1 MTEQTTTTDAPTART
16 VRVLDVIAT
25 VALLTA
31 FASFGLAFAV
41 RELIGL
47 FAATPIAVIVFLV
60 CSVKARPDKASVP
73 VDEIGPA
80 VSLADSGGT
89 DFHRFGPGSVVYRR
103 D

>member
-31 FASFGLAFAV
+31 LASFGLAFAV
-41 RELIGL
+41 PALIGL
-47 FAATPIAVIVFLV
+47 FAVTPVAVIVFFV
-60 CSVKARPDKASVP
+60 CSVKARPNHVSKLPRTNGP
-73 VDEIGPA
+73 V
-80 VSLADSGGT
+80 VSLAEPGGS
-89 DFHRFGPGSVVYRR
+89 DFHRFGPGSVLYRR